1 VALVTGGGRGLR
13 RVFAQALAAAG
24 AAVAV
29 GARSEDQLAETV
41 SLIKAR
47 SGSAIAVPFDVT
59 DQRAVQCAVETIQSR
74 LGPVDLL
81 VNNAGLWG
89 PINPLWEADPE
100 EWWCTMEVHVRG
112 SFLCAR
118 AVLPRMINQQH
129 GRIINIVSHA
139 GVFRCPNASA
149 YAISKA
155 ALIKF
160 TENLAVETKHQGIAV
175 FAAHPGIVKVG
186 LTELAMNM
194 KGSMESPTGRA
205 AAWIRKEVAEGRA
218 VLPERAAQLIVSLAA
233 GHADA
238 LTGRYL
244 TVHDDVE
251 SLAARAEEIQRD
263 DLYTLRLRESL

>member
-1 VALVTGGGRGLR
+1 
-13 RVFAQALAAAG
+13 
-24 AAVAV
+24 
-29 GARSEDQLAETV
+29 
-41 SLIKAR
+41 
-47 SGSAIAVPFDVT
+47 
-59 DQRAVQCAVETIQSR
+59 
-74 LGPVDLL
+74 
-81 VNNAGLWG
+81 
-89 PINPLWEADPE
+89 
-100 EWWCTMEVHVRG
+100 
-112 SFLCAR
+112 
-118 AVLPRMINQQH
+118 MIDQQH

-139 GVFRCPNASA
+139 GVFRWPNASA

-160 TENLAVETKHQGIAV
+160 TKNLAVETKRQGIAV

-194 KGSMESPTGRA
+194 KDSMESPTGRA

-233 GHADA
+233 GRADV

-263 DLYTLRLRESL
+263 DLYTLRLRESVGIGDSESLLH